1 VLPLV
6 HRGSLPG
13 ASGRAIS
20 RTGLHTDARLYTLF
34 LALPVSWKG
43 ILIQYAGR
51 LHRLRPDK
59 TEVRIYDYVD
69 RYVPMLARML
79 KDACADTMR
88 LATAPN
94 IGTNF

>member
-1 VLPLV
+1 M
-6 HRGSLPG
+6 
-13 ASGRAIS
+13 
-20 RTGLHTDARLYTLF
+20 
-34 LALPVSWKG
+34 
-43 ILIQYAGR
+43 QYAGR